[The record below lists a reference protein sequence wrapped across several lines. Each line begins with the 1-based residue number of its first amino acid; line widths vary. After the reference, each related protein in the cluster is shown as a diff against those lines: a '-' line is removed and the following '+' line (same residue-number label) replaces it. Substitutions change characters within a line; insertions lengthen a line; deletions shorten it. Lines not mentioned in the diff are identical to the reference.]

1 MRYVTEITIDN
12 VSYCKELLTTMVD
25 ELRHIDGIKGNFYVS
40 EKEYV
45 APTTSHH
52 KGKPASHIIYSNV
65 KEIVEHQQYVFE
77 SFWTREIRAQQR
89 IKEIEEGVIH
99 YQTKIVD
106 DPDDIIKEISRLTAN
121 SKELATCLASR

>member
-1 MRYVTEITIDN
+1 M
-12 VSYCKELLTTMVD
+12 
-25 ELRHIDGIKGNFYVS
+25 
-40 EKEYV
+40 
-45 APTTSHH
+45 
-52 KGKPASHIIYSNV
+52 IYSNV

-121 SKELATCLASR
+121 SNELATCLASR